1 MIYVD
6 IRGVYPLLSNS
17 SILEA
22 FFFAVSELMPRKKN
36 LDVTVSITALTGDTT
51 GYHIK
56 TDRYTHE
63 IELERNQNKEDFLT
77 ALFHEIVHVRQ
88 TERGVYCDEKK
99 PYYKRPTE
107 IEAYK
112 LQEELLKKWKYLQS

>member
-36 LDVTVSITALTGDTT
+36 LDVTVSITSLRGDTT

-56 TDRYTHE
+56 TDR
-63 IELERNQNKEDFLT
+63 
-77 ALFHEIVHVRQ
+77 
-88 TERGVYCDEKK
+88 
-99 PYYKRPTE
+99 
-107 IEAYK
+107 
-112 LQEELLKKWKYLQS
+112 